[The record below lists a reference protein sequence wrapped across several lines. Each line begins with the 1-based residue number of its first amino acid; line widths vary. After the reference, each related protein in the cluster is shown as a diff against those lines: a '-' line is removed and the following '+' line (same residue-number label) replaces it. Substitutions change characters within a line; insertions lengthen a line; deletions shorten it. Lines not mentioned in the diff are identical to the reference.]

1 LGYFNGNVLIHVF
14 PNIQYMDEWAKA
26 WLTEQRKQGKKGIE
40 VKEISNNHYVYHSTT
55 YWDKGLKKRRKIS
68 EYIGKLDR
76 TKGLIE
82 GVKRSITATNL
93 RGIKEYGNAVLFDR
107 LLVDM
112 RSCLADAFENS
123 WEEVYA
129 LAITRSTGYLPLK
142 RVRDAWDKIYDVQGI
157 KPNLDAKNLSHVL
170 KAVGSDSRAQE
181 SVFKALSE
189 KDKNLIYDLSTILTR
204 SSINFAE
211 LGYNKYKIHVPQINI
226 ALFCSLETGLPT
238 MIRTVP
244 GSVRDIKS
252 LYNSIIEAKKEGGT
266 IVLDRGFF
274 SKDAIKFLLE
284 KKINFILPARRNS
297 RLYETEVD
305 LDNHLFYHKRLIK
318 CNKTKVN
325 DIFLY
330 LYEDQQLMLEE
341 NVTLYQ
347 KLDDGKI
354 DTNELIEAQKHA
366 GKILIVSNLNLDE
379 KSIFMQYKSR
389 DRIEKL
395 FDTYKNVL
403 QADILYLQDNESVFG
418 HIFIS
423 FLSLYTYTKI
433 EMALKKADLLSNMSP
448 KDVLLELSKIYL
460 VELNDCNLISEIP
473 RKLEKL
479 DEKLGLDLFP
489 KNRS

>member
-1 LGYFNGNVLIHVF
+1 
-14 PNIQYMDEWAKA
+14 MDEWAKA

-55 YWDKGLKKRRKIS
+55 YWDKQLKKRRKIS

-93 RGIKEYGNAVLFDR
+93 RGVKEYGNAVLFDR

-112 RSCLADAFENS
+112 RSCLEDAFEDE
-123 WEEVYA
+123 WQEVYA
-129 LAITRSTGYLPLK
+129 LAITRATGYTPLK
-142 RVRDAWDKIYDVQGI
+142 RVHSVWDKLYDVQGI
-157 KPNLDAKNLSHVL
+157 NPRLDAKNLSYIL
-170 KAVGSDSRAQE
+170 RTVGSNSRAQD

-189 KDKNLIYDLSTILTR
+189 KDKDLVYDLSTVLTR

-211 LGYNKYKIHVPQINI
+211 FGYNKDKIHVPQINI

-238 MIRTVP
+238 MIRTIP

-252 LYNSIIEAKKEGGT
+252 LYNSIVEAKKEGGT
-266 IVLDRGFF
+266 IILDRGFF

-284 KKINFILPARRNS
+284 KKMSFILPARRNS
-297 RLYETEVD
+297 HLYETGID
-305 LDNHLFYHKRLIK
+305 LNNHLFYHKRLIK
-318 CNKTKVN
+318 CGKTK
-325 DIFLY
+325 IGEMFLY

-341 NVTLYQ
+341 NITLYQ
-347 KLDDGKI
+347 KLDDRKI
-354 DTNELIEAQKHA
+354 DAERLIEAQKRA
-366 GKILIVSNLNLDE
+366 GKILIVSNLDLDE

-403 QADILYLQDNESVFG
+403 QAD
-418 HIFIS
+418 
-423 FLSLYTYTKI
+423 
-433 EMALKKADLLSNMSP
+433 
-448 KDVLLELSKIYL
+448 
-460 VELNDCNLISEIP
+460 
-473 RKLEKL
+473 
-479 DEKLGLDLFP
+479 KLGRESGIGCYL
-489 KNRS
+489 